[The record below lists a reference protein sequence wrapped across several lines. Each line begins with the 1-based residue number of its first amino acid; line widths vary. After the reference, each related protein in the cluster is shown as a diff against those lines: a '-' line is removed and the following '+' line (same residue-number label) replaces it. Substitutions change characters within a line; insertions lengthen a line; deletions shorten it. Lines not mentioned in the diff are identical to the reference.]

1 MIVQCE
7 ACVKR
12 YWIDDGKIVKDRMF
26 VNCPNCENKIILS
39 KPAPTQTTASG
50 GLEVPVEASARASAA
65 DLASGSPSQA
75 SVRPS
80 SADWNVDPDQT
91 QETKGAGGFTIG
103 KKLLLLF
110 SAFILIT
117 GSVLSFV
124 YMKYVPALMNDQIDL
139 RTYSI
144 SRSFSAAIQQPLLIK
159 NYLLVNKMAG
169 TNAKLPGVAY
179 VSVLNK
185 KGIVIAGI
193 FGDQERFTP
202 EFMQAVKEKGFP
214 KEISNQ
220 NQIPNGQKE
229 SSLDFSIGG
238 QKIHDVAV
246 LIGDTGGEAHVG
258 LFTEDVEKAIRNSLI
273 PLLVL
278 LVAIALLG
286 SLSFF
291 LVARTISIPI
301 RLLTQAAEKIS
312 LGDIDLPIGVKGGG
326 EIGELAASLERM
338 RFSIKAAMNRLRRN

>member
-1 MIVQCE
+1 
-7 ACVKR
+7 
-12 YWIDDGKIVKDRMF
+12 
-26 VNCPNCENKIILS
+26 
-39 KPAPTQTTASG
+39 
-50 GLEVPVEASARASAA
+50 
-65 DLASGSPSQA
+65 
-75 SVRPS
+75 
-80 SADWNVDPDQT
+80 
-91 QETKGAGGFTIG
+91 
-103 KKLLLLF
+103 
-110 SAFILIT
+110 
-117 GSVLSFV
+117 
-124 YMKYVPALMNDQIDL
+124 
-139 RTYSI
+139 
-144 SRSFSAAIQQPLLIK
+144 
-159 NYLLVNKMAG
+159 
-169 TNAKLPGVAY
+169 
-179 VSVLNK
+179 
-185 KGIVIAGI
+185 
-193 FGDQERFTP
+193 
-202 EFMQAVKEKGFP
+202 MQAVKEKGFP

-291 LVARTISIPI
+291 LVARTISSPI